1 MISSVQARTAPN
13 DRSTGAHG
21 ARRWLAALGVAL
33 AFTGVSA
40 EAHADNTECLKGF
53 ELGTAA
59 RDRGK
64 LRDARKHFVTCAAD
78 TCSKTLRVDCAK
90 LLDDVDA
97 SMPTVVFGAKDARD
111 ADLFD
116 VSVYVD
122 GERVVGHEQGQ
133 AVPFDPG
140 PHVVRFERDGS
151 KPVEEKVLLRA
162 GERNRP
168 VIARFGAAEAR
179 AERPSRREDPAKV
192 STPSTVPASS
202 IVLGAIGLGAVGS
215 FVFFALTGSQE
226 KDRLQ
231 MACAPACTDADVSGL
246 KTSYIAA
253 DISLGVGVV
262 ALGVATYLLLTHDS
276 PPRSAGR

>member
-1 MISSVQARTAPN
+1 MAAHARSATKSP
-13 DRSTGAHG
+13 GH
-21 ARRWLAALGVAL
+21 WLAVVVTAAGVFFSGAD
-33 AFTGVSA
+33 AR
-40 EAHADNTECLKGF
+40 ADNAECLKGF
-53 ELGTAA
+53 EQGTAA

-64 LRDARKHFVTCAAD
+64 LREARRQFVTCAAD

-90 LLDDVDA
+90 LLDDVE
-97 SMPTVVFGAKDARD
+97 SSLPTVVFGAKDARD
-111 ADLFD
+111 ADVFD

-122 GERVVGHEQGQ
+122 GERVVGHDEGK

-140 PHVVRFERDGS
+140 PHVVRFEREGS

-162 GERNRP
+162 GERNRH
-168 VIARFGAAEAR
+168 VIARFGEEEAKAEKPARKEPPPKAAATT
-179 AERPSRREDPAKV
+179 S
-192 STPSTVPASS
+192 SVPTSS

-231 MACAPACTDADVSGL
+231 STCAPGCADADVSSL

-253 DISLGVGVV
+253 DISLGVGIV
-262 ALGVATYLLLTHDS
+262 ALGVATYLLLTNDT
-276 PPRSAGR
+276 PQRSARR